1 MSNKVNENQAAIKV
15 IKYRNIQKEEVKTA
29 DDFENITK
37 DYHLE
42 LGENNQ
48 AVIVEDRS
56 VDWNELQ
63 NRDIDQVG
71 LANILELARR
81 RGDDLSKFAFMD
93 DEAMDLGDLNP
104 MDPQAVNDMVA
115 SQNASS
121 EKLASIA
128 QQLGVSVDALVDA
141 FVNGKF
147 ADLVATATK
156 TEEKEGDN

>member
-15 IKYRNIQKEEVKTA
+15 VKYRNIQKEEVNTA
-29 DDFENITK
+29 DDFETITK

-81 RGDDLSKFAFMD
+81 RGDDLAKFAFMD
-93 DEAMDLGDLNP
+93 DEAMDLSDMNP

-128 QQLGVSVDALVDA
+128 QQLGVSVDTLVDA

-156 TEEKEGDN
+156 TEEKEGD